1 MFLFFKSD
9 FRYVDYHDD
18 SSKTQLVYEAEK
30 GDIQDALVILSW
42 YVQLKMVK
50 IKLFQ
55 LSSKT
60 MLLQISKMYLARQL

>member
-18 SSKTQLVYEAEK
+18 TKTQLVHEAEK

-55 LSSKT
+55 L
-60 MLLQISKMYLARQL
+60 LLQISKMYLARQL